1 MPKNIY
7 NYHYTY
13 IIINTTNQMKYI
25 GVRSCNCLPEN
36 DDEYMGSSKIL
47 GEAMQETPE
56 VFTKTIIDT
65 FSTREIANTNEQWLH
80 ETYDVARN
88 SMFYNLCIAPVGF
101 NMSGRIQTVESRAK
115 MSESKSGEKHPMYGK
130 HRSDATKKK
139 ISESHKGKTFSKES
153 RKKMSES
160 RTGSKN
166 AMYGKSV
173 SAATRKKLSEAN
185 SGEKHPMYGKHLPEE
200 TRKKMSE
207 SKSGEK
213 SHMYGKH
220 LPEETRKKISLAN
233 KGKTRTEETKKK
245 MSDSHM
251 GEKNHFYGKKHSI
264 KTRKKMKESHIG
276 KKPSEE
282 TRAKMSSAQKGIL
295 KAKITCPHCSKLGG
309 ISPMK
314 RWHFANCKEI
324 S

>member
-1 MPKNIY
+1 
-7 NYHYTY
+7 
-13 IIINTTNQMKYI
+13 MKYI
-25 GVRSCNCLPEN
+25 GVRSCSCLPKN
-36 DDEYMGSSKIL
+36 DSDYMGSSKPL
-47 GEAMQETPE
+47 DEAMETSPE
-56 VFTKTIIDT
+56 AFVKTIIGT
-65 FSTREIANTNEQWLH
+65 FPTREDANADEQRLH
-80 ETYDVARN
+80 EMYDVARN
-88 SMFYNLCIAPVGF
+88 PEFYNLCIAPMGF
-101 NMSGRIQTVESRAK
+101 HMSGRIQTVESRAK

-207 SKSGEK
+207 SQSGEK

-233 KGKTRTEETKKK
+233 KGKTHTEETKKK
-245 MSDSHM
+245 MSDSRM
-251 GEKNHFYGKKHSI
+251 GEKNHFYGKHHSEE
-264 KTRKKMKESHIG
+264 TRKKMSMIQTGMVRTEEH
-276 KKPSEE
+276 KKNISD
-282 TRAKMSSAQKGIL
+282 SQKGIP

-314 RWHFANCKEI
+314 RWHFTNCKKVTRCE
-324 S
+324 